1 MFKSPIRR
9 KADLSLCAYRR
20 GRRQLVCTLVT
31 IRTPPL
37 PCDAMEELRR
47 LVREYSEPQDLRRAA

>member
-1 MFKSPIRR
+1 MFKVPVRR
-9 KADLSLCAYRR
+9 KADLSFCTYRR
-20 GRRQLVCTLVT
+20 GRRQLTCALVT

-47 LVREYSEPQDLRRAA
+47 LVRQYAEPQDLRRAA